1 MLLEDK
7 IHYYNLVTGNDG
19 SFERMCSAVGILALT
34 LATQIIAFFQ
44 TFSIHYS
51 VITLS
56 LDSIPS

>member
-7 IHYYNLVTGNDG
+7 IQDYNLVTGNYG
-19 SFERMCSAVGILALT
+19 SFECMCSAGELLALT

-56 LDSIPS
+56 LNSIHS

>member
-7 IHYYNLVTGNDG
+7 LHYYNLVTGKDC
-19 SFERMCSAVGILALT
+19 SFECMCSAGGLLALT

-56 LDSIPS
+56 LESMQP

>member
-7 IHYYNLVTGNDG
+7 IQYYNLVTGNDG
-19 SFERMCSAVGILALT
+19 SFECMCSAGGLLALT

-51 VITLS
+51 VITLL
-56 LDSIPS
+56 LDSIHS

>member
-7 IHYYNLVTGNDG
+7 IQYYNLVTSNDG
-19 SFERMCSAVGILALT
+19 RFECMCSAAGLLALT

-56 LDSIPS
+56 LDSIHS